1 MNRLAVAVLSFAVVL
16 AQAATVPAAGAP
28 VASAG
33 AASATGTPATASA
46 RATPTAASGA
56 AATASM
62 LKAGVFEPPRGAPD
76 FSLQGTDG
84 RELKMSAHRGKI
96 VLLAFGYSSCQAV
109 CPTTL
114 ATFAEAHRRL
124 GTAASNVQ
132 IVYITVDPERD
143 DVAHL
148 KKYLGNFDST
158 FLGGTGTAD
167 QLAAVR
173 KAYGIS
179 ADKIASGDSY
189 SYSHS
194 SFTYLI
200 DRAGKIRALMPYGH
214 SPQDY
219 VHDLTILLAE

>member
-1 MNRLAVAVLSFAVVL
+1 MSRLALALLSFAVAL
-16 AQAATVPAAGAP
+16 AH
-28 VASAG
+28 
-33 AASATGTPATASA
+33 
-46 RATPTAASGA
+46 A
-56 AATASM
+56 AAPPV
-62 LKAGVFEPPRGAPD
+62 LKAGVFEPPRGAPE

-84 RELKMSAHRGKI
+84 RALKMSTHRGKV

-114 ATFAEAHRRL
+114 ATFAEARRRL
-124 GTAASNVQ
+124 GAAASNVQ
-132 IVYITVDPERD
+132 ILYITVDPERD

-148 KKYLGNFDST
+148 KQYLANFDNT
-158 FLGGTGTAD
+158 FLGGTGTPD
-167 QLAAVR
+167 QLAIVR
-173 KAYGIS
+173 KDYGIS
-179 ADKIASGDSY
+179 AEKIAAGDSY

-219 VHDLTILLAE
+219 VHDLTLLLAE

>member
-1 MNRLAVAVLSFAVVL
+1 MRRLALALLSFAVAL
-16 AQAATVPAAGAP
+16 AH
-28 VASAG
+28 
-33 AASATGTPATASA
+33 
-46 RATPTAASGA
+46 A
-56 AATASM
+56 AAPGTM

-84 RELKMSAHRGKI
+84 RELKMSRHRGKI

-114 ATFAEAHRRL
+114 ATFAEARRRL
-124 GTAASNVQ
+124 GAAASNVQ
-132 IVYITVDPERD
+132 VIYVTVDPERD

-148 KKYLGNFDST
+148 KNYLGNFDNT
-158 FLGGTGTAD
+158 FIGGTGTAD
-167 QLAAVR
+167 QLSVVR
-173 KAYGIS
+173 KDYGIS
-179 ADKIASGDSY
+179 AQKIAAGDSY

-200 DRAGKIRALMPYGH
+200 DRSGKIRALMPYGH

-219 VHDLTILLAE
+219 VHDLTLLLAE

>member
-1 MNRLAVAVLSFAVVL
+1 
-16 AQAATVPAAGAP
+16 
-28 VASAG
+28 
-33 AASATGTPATASA
+33 
-46 RATPTAASGA
+46 
-56 AATASM
+56 M

-84 RELKMSAHRGKI
+84 RELKMSTHRGKI
-96 VLLAFGYSSCQAV
+96 VLLAFGYSSCPAV

-114 ATFAEAHRRL
+114 ATFAEARRRL
-124 GTAASNVQ
+124 GAPARDVQ
-132 IVYITVDPERD
+132 VVYVTVDPERD
-143 DVAHL
+143 DVVHL
-148 KKYLGNFDST
+148 KKYLGSFDST
-158 FLGGTGTAD
+158 FIGGTGNPA

-179 ADKIASGDSY
+179 AEKIGAGDSY

>member
-1 MNRLAVAVLSFAVVL
+1 MRRLALALLSFAVAL
-16 AQAATVPAAGAP
+16 AHAAAPAAAG
-28 VASAG
+28 SAG
-33 AASATGTPATASA
+33 PAAP
-46 RATPTAASGA
+46 
-56 AATASM
+56 M

-84 RELKMSAHRGKI
+84 RELKMSRHRGKI

-114 ATFAEAHRRL
+114 ATFAEARRRL
-124 GTAASNVQ
+124 GAAAGNVQ
-132 IVYITVDPERD
+132 VIYITVDPERD

-148 KKYLGNFDST
+148 KNYLGNFDNT
-158 FLGGTGTAD
+158 FIGGTGTAD
-167 QLAAVR
+167 QLSVVR
-173 KAYGIS
+173 KDYGIS
-179 ADKIASGDSY
+179 AKKIAAGDSY

-200 DRAGKIRALMPYGH
+200 DRSGKIRALMPYGH

-219 VHDLTILLAE
+219 VHDLTLLLAK

>member
-1 MNRLAVAVLSFAVVL
+1 MSRLALALLAFAVAL
-16 AQAATVPAAGAP
+16 AHAAASAAP
-28 VASAG
+28 ASAG
-33 AASATGTPATASA
+33 GAGPAAST
-46 RATPTAASGA
+46 
-56 AATASM
+56 

-76 FSLQGTDG
+76 FSLQGSDG
-84 RELKMSAHRGKI
+84 RELKMSTHRGKV
-96 VLLAFGYSSCQAV
+96 VLLAFGYASCPAV

-114 ATFAEAHRRL
+114 ATFAEARRRL
-124 GTAASNVQ
+124 GTAAGNVQ
-132 IVYITVDPERD
+132 VVYVTVDPERD

-148 KKYLGNFDST
+148 KKYLANFDST
-158 FLGGTGTAD
+158 FIGGTGTPD
-167 QLAAVR
+167 QLSVVR

-179 ADKIASGDSY
+179 AEKVAAGDSY

-219 VHDLTILLAE
+219 VHDLAILLAE

>member
-1 MNRLAVAVLSFAVVL
+1 MSRFAIALLSFAISL
-16 AQAATVPAAGAP
+16 AHAAAPGAP
-28 VASAG
+28 ASAG
-33 AASATGTPATASA
+33 SAGPTASA
-46 RATPTAASGA
+46 
-56 AATASM
+56 

-84 RELKMSAHRGKI
+84 RELTMSSHRGKV
-96 VLLAFGYSSCQAV
+96 VLIAFGYASCQAV

-114 ATFAEAHRRL
+114 ATFAEARRRL
-124 GTAASNVQ
+124 GAAASNVQ
-132 IVYITVDPERD
+132 VVYVTVDPERD

-148 KKYLGNFDST
+148 KKYLANFDST
-158 FLGGTGTAD
+158 FIGGTGTAD
-167 QLAAVR
+167 QLSTVR

-179 ADKIASGDSY
+179 AEKIASGDSY

>member
-1 MNRLAVAVLSFAVVL
+1 MSRLALALLSFAVTL
-16 AQAATVPAAGAP
+16 AHAAAPGPAAP
-28 VASAG
+28 
-33 AASATGTPATASA
+33 
-46 RATPTAASGA
+46 
-56 AATASM
+56 M

-84 RELKMSAHRGKI
+84 RELKMSRHRGKI

-114 ATFAEAHRRL
+114 ATFAEARRRL
-124 GTAASNVQ
+124 GAAASNVQ
-132 IVYITVDPERD
+132 VIYVTVDPERD

-148 KKYLGNFDST
+148 KSYLGNFDNT
-158 FLGGTGTAD
+158 FIGGTGTAD
-167 QLAAVR
+167 QLSVVR
-173 KAYGIS
+173 KDYGIS
-179 ADKIASGDSY
+179 AQKIAAGDSY

-219 VHDLTILLAE
+219 VHDLTLLLAE